1 MFSIIIPLYNEDQN
15 IGILIKEIFKTLY
28 NYSDYE
34 VILVNDASTDQTLEV
49 IQKLNNKKIKIINN
63 NINSGQS
70 FSIYK
75 GIKEA
80 YYNTIVTLDGDGQN
94 DPKDIPQLL
103 EFYLK
108 NYEIELV
115 GGIRYKRK
123 DKIIKLISS
132 KIANFVRSRL
142 LKDNCSDTG
151 CSLKVFNKKIFLSF
165 PFFDGI
171 HRFLPA
177 LFSGYGYKTYFINV
191 NHRKRK
197 YGISKYGTM
206 KRLFKGIKDL
216 IKVNNILKNIKN

>member
-15 IGILIKEIFKTLY
+15 IGFLIKEIYSTLY

-80 YYNTIVTLDGDGQN
+80 YHNTIVTLDGDGQN

-123 DKIIKLISS
+123 DNIIKLISS

-206 KRLFKGIKDL
+206 KRLLKGIKDL

>member
-1 MFSIIIPLYNEDQN
+1 MFSIIIPLYNEDKN
-15 IGILIKEIFKTLY
+15 IGILIKEIFNTLY

-34 VILVNDASTDQTLEV
+34 VILVNDASSDQTLEV

-63 NINSGQS
+63 NINLGQS
-70 FSIYK
+70 FSIHK
-75 GIKEA
+75 GINEA
-80 YYNTIVTLDGDGQN
+80 SHNTIVTLDGDGQN
-94 DPKDIPQLL
+94 DPKDIPLLL

-123 DKIIKLISS
+123 DSIIKLISS

-142 LKDNCSDTG
+142 LKDNCADTG

-177 LFSGYGYKTYFINV
+177 LFSGFGYKTYFINV